1 MRMYNALRLGFIAM
15 AILYAGDAANAE
27 EKSCV
32 DAGPGGFSLSSADGE
47 RHLRLRGL
55 VQLDGRYF
63 TEDSA
68 PDDDS
73 EWLLRRVRPSFE
85 GQFGERISFRIMPEL
100 AGSTQLIDA
109 WIETKLTTRL
119 KLRAG
124 QFKSPVGLER
134 LQSSNDLRM
143 IERSFVTEL
152 LPNRDIGVQ
161 LSGANTKLNWAIGVF
176 NGVTDGR
183 SADEDD
189 DGQPDFALRLFSEPL
204 RATSTRFGVGIGA
217 SFGRTE
223 GSAATPLLSGYRS
236 PGQDTVF
243 GYRSGA
249 EGTFADGERLRL
261 SPQFYWYRGS
271 TGFLGEWARV
281 RQDVRRVGSGSGR
294 AATLDHQAWQVTAE
308 WYVTG
313 EAAGYRDADGAV
325 GAVQLVARL
334 SELRVDDDS
343 FTGDASSFADPAASV
358 RKALTQAVGINWFPI
373 DGLKASLAFHHSRFK
388 GGDIDGDRADEDV
401 VFLRLQHGF

>member
-1 MRMYNALRLGFIAM
+1 MFNVFRFGLIVLT
-15 AILYAGDAANAE
+15 ILHAGIAANAQ
-27 EKSCV
+27 EKSGV
-32 DAGPGGFSLSSADGE
+32 EAGAGGFSLNSADGE
-47 RHLRLRGL
+47 WRLRLRGL

-85 GQFGERISFRIMPEL
+85 GQFGERISFRIMPEF

-109 WIETKLTTRL
+109 WIETKLNAGLR
-119 KLRAG
+119 LRAG
-124 QFKSPVGLER
+124 KFKSPVGLER
-134 LQSSNDLRM
+134 LQSSNDLR
-143 IERSFVTEL
+143 IVERSFVTEL

-161 LSGANTKLNWAIGVF
+161 LSGGSTQLNWAVGVF
-176 NGVTDGR
+176 NGVNDGR
-183 SADEDD
+183 SADQDD

-204 RATSTRFGVGIGA
+204 HANSNTRFSVGIGA

-236 PGQDTVF
+236 AGQNTLF

-261 SPQFYWYRGS
+261 SPQFYWYRGPI
-271 TGFLGEWARV
+271 GFLGEWARV
-281 RQDVRRVGSGSGR
+281 RQDVRRTSNGLERSG
-294 AATLDHQAWQVTAE
+294 TLDHEAWQVTAE

-313 EAAGYRDADGAV
+313 EAAGYRDASGAI
-325 GAVQLVARL
+325 GAVQFVARL
-334 SELRVDDDS
+334 SELRVDE
-343 FTGDASSFADPAASV
+343 DAFAGGVLSFADPADGV

-373 DGLKASLAFHHSRFK
+373 VGLKASLAFHHSTFT
-388 GGDIDGDRADEDV
+388 GGDVDGDRADEDV
-401 VFLRLQHGF
+401 IFVRLQHGF

>member
-1 MRMYNALRLGFIAM
+1 MYNWLRLGFIAM
-15 AILYAGDAANAE
+15 AVLHVGDAANAE
-27 EKSCV
+27 GRGAV
-32 DAGPGGFSLSSADGE
+32 DAGPGGFLLSSADGE
-47 RHLRLRGL
+47 WRIRLRGL

-63 TEDSA
+63 TKDSA

-85 GQFGERISFRIMPEL
+85 GQFGERVSFRIMPEF

-109 WIETKLTTRL
+109 YIETKLNAGLR
-119 KLRAG
+119 LRAG
-124 QFKSPVGLER
+124 KFKSPVGLER

-161 LSGANTKLNWAIGVF
+161 LSGGNATLNWAIGVF

-183 SADEDD
+183 SADEDV

-204 RATSTRFGVGIGA
+204 RATSDTRFGVGMGA
-217 SFGRTE
+217 TLGRTE
-223 GSAATPLLSGYRS
+223 GSAATPFLSGYRS
-236 PGQDTVF
+236 PGQNTVF

-271 TGFLGEWARV
+271 IGFLGEWARV
-281 RQDVRRVGSGSGR
+281 RQDVRRVGSGFGR
-294 AATLDHQAWQVTAE
+294 TGTLNHQAWQVTAE

-313 EAAGYRDADGAV
+313 EAAGYRDAEGAV

-334 SELRVDDDS
+334 SQLRVDDDT
-343 FTGDASSFADPAASV
+343 FTGGALSFADPAAGV

-373 DGLKASLAFHHSRFK
+373 EGLKASLALHHSRFT
-388 GGDIDGDRADEDV
+388 GGDINGDRADENV
-401 VFLRLQHGF
+401 VLLRLQHGF